1 MDRVLVSYR
10 IPNEAYEHQCQT
22 LQFDMPDEAIM
33 RFSPDDLKKR
43 LEDYDALLV
52 IGTKVDDDLMAAG
65 KKLRVIGNMGVGY
78 DKIDVQAASR
88 RKIWVVNTPFSVT
101 QPTAELTIG
110 LMISA
115 ARKIAAKDAELRNTL
130 TIVPQPIPRF
140 AVSLYGKT
148 LGIIGFGRIGR
159 AVAVIAKALGMKI
172 IYNDITPADDKT
184 EQELGA
190 VYTTREN
197 LLMQSDVVSLH
208 CPYFAEN
215 YHMMDTE
222 QFALMKKGSFF
233 INAARGKLYREDAL
247 IEALESGHLAGAALD
262 VYEFE
267 PRVNERLAR
276 LDNVVLTPHMGTMCY
291 DARIAMLKEAI
302 DGIASCLAGEWADNV
317 VNR

>member
-110 LMISA
+110 CLLYTSFVCSA
-115 ARKIAAKDAELRNTL
+115 SGQAA
-130 TIVPQPIPRF
+130 IVMPIMAPLSDIVGLSRQ
-140 AVSLYGKT
+140 
-148 LGIIGFGRIGR
+148 
-159 AVAVIAKALGMKI
+159 VAVLAYQYGDGLSNTIFPVSSSLVASLAIAGVPFQKWRC
-172 IYNDITPADDKT
+172 
-184 EQELGA
+184 
-190 VYTTREN
+190 V
-197 LLMQSDVVSLH
+197 
-208 CPYFAEN
+208 
-215 YHMMDTE
+215 
-222 QFALMKKGSFF
+222 
-233 INAARGKLYREDAL
+233 
-247 IEALESGHLAGAALD
+247 
-262 VYEFE
+262 
-267 PRVNERLAR
+267 
-276 LDNVVLTPHMGTMCY
+276 
-291 DARIAMLKEAI
+291 
-302 DGIASCLAGEWADNV
+302 
-317 VNR
+317 